1 MDSTTMK
8 GTVQGYFDRAF
19 DEMTDQYP
27 TWDFQHSRE
36 SKRRTA
42 NSKVKWP
49 AFKRIAGGG
58 LNHNFAR
65 NRAVTG
71 DASLMRVGRE
81 GTRHALTRLG
91 KRTLA
96 PPARF
101 KT

>member
-42 NSKVKWP
+42 NSKVKWS

-58 LNHNFAR
+58 LNQILP
-65 NRAVTG
+65 VIG
-71 DASLMRVGRE
+71 Q
-81 GTRHALTRLG
+81 
-91 KRTLA
+91 
-96 PPARF
+96 
-101 KT
+101 